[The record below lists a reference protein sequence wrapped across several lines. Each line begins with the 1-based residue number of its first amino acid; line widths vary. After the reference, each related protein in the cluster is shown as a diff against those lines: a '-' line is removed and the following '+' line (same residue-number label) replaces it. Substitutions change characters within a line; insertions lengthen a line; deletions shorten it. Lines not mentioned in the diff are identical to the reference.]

1 MDSARLRFC
10 AHLVAGVCLC
20 MLISAVSVLAQANGR
35 IFGSITDPSGALIP
49 GVSVTITDTERG
61 TSRSVTTDE
70 SGAYNAPSLALGTY
84 RIRAEL
90 PGFKTVERPN
100 VVLEIAKELKI
111 DLSLE
116 PGALNEKVT
125 VTDEVPMIE
134 TATAVLGGTLQPG
147 TIEDL
152 PLNGRNF
159 MNLLQ
164 LRPGVTIYPG
174 GGAWTQTTNGLRPE
188 HNVYILD
195 GITAMEPLGGQ
206 STINSVSLAG
216 DAASLL
222 AIDTIQE
229 FTTQQNPKAEF
240 GWKPGSVT
248 SVAIKSG
255 ANAFHGTGNFFGR
268 TDKTDARNPF
278 LAGDQ
283 KQEISLKEFGGTI
296 GGPLRK
302 DKLFFFGAYEG
313 QRYNVGNPTLFTYPS
328 LDPNSL
334 SIAGATTSLI
344 AACNSVR
351 TAGIPLSSTSLKMSG
366 LDANC
371 NRTTG
376 YSIFDLPSVFER
388 APDANGAAGANISG
402 SLNTDY
408 AVDGGLVKID
418 VHLGAKNTINGKYYI
433 GTHRGQ
439 VVNSQTITQPYWRP
453 SDDAWVHFS
462 GGQWDYAKSSS
473 VVNTLRFGFNHF

>member
-10 AHLVAGVCLC
+10 ARLVVGVCLC
-20 MLISAVSVLAQANGR
+20 MFTSAVSLSAQATGR
-35 IFGSITDPSGALIP
+35 IFGSVTDPSGAIIP
-49 GVSVTITDTERG
+49 GVSVTITDMERG
-61 TSRSVTTDE
+61 TSRSLTTDE

-84 RIRAEL
+84 RISAEL
-90 PGFKTVERPN
+90 PGFKTVERTN

-116 PGALNEKVT
+116 FGAINEKVT
-125 VTDEVPMIE
+125 VTNEVAMIE

-229 FTTQQNPKAEF
+229 FSTQQNPKAEY

-248 SVAIKSG
+248 SVALKSG
-255 ANAFHGTGNFFGR
+255 TNSWHGTGNYFGR
-268 TDKTDARNPF
+268 TDATDARNPF

-283 KQEISLKEFGGTI
+283 KQEIGLKEFGATV
-296 GGPLRK
+296 GGPIKK
-302 DKLFFFGAYEG
+302 DRAFFFGAYEG
-313 QRYNVGNPTLFTYPS
+313 QRYHVGNPAAFTYPS
-328 LDPNSL
+328 MDPNAL
-334 SIAGATTSLI
+334 PIAGATTSVVR
-344 AACNSVR
+344 ACNTVR
-351 TAGIPLSSTSLKMSG
+351 AAGTALSATSLKIAG

-371 NRTTG
+371 NRTSG

-388 APDANGAAGANISG
+388 GLDAN
-402 SLNTDY
+402 
-408 AVDGGLVKID
+408 
-418 VHLGAKNTINGKYYI
+418 
-433 GTHRGQ
+433 
-439 VVNSQTITQPYWRP
+439 
-453 SDDAWVHFS
+453 
-462 GGQWDYAKSSS
+462 
-473 VVNTLRFGFNHF
+473 

>member
-1 MDSARLRFC
+1 MDSARLRFYTR
-10 AHLVAGVCLC
+10 LVVGVCLW
-20 MLISAVSVLAQANGR
+20 MSTSAVSLSGQANGR
-35 IFGSITDPSGALIP
+35 IFGSITDPSGAFIP
-49 GVSVTITDTERG
+49 GASVTITDMERG
-61 TSRSVTTDE
+61 TSRSITTDE

-188 HNVYILD
+188 HNVYIMD
-195 GITAMEPLGGQ
+195 GIAAMEPLGGQ

-248 SVAIKSG
+248 SVALKSG
-255 ANAFHGTGNFFGR
+255 TNTWHGTGNFFGR
-268 TDKTDARNPF
+268 TDRTDARNPF

-283 KQEISLKEFGGTI
+283 KKEVRLKQFGGTL
-296 GGPLRK
+296 GGPIK
-302 DKLFFFGAYEG
+302 QDKAFFFFAYEG
-313 QRYNVGNPTLFTYPS
+313 QRYTVGNPTVFTFPS
-328 LDPNSL
+328 LDTNALP
-334 SIAGATTSLI
+334 IA
-344 AACNSVR
+344 
-351 TAGIPLSSTSLKMSG
+351 
-366 LDANC
+366 D
-371 NRTTG
+371 
-376 YSIFDLPSVFER
+376 
-388 APDANGAAGANISG
+388 
-402 SLNTDY
+402 
-408 AVDGGLVKID
+408 
-418 VHLGAKNTINGKYYI
+418 NTI
-433 GTHRGQ
+433 
-439 VVNSQTITQPYWRP
+439 S
-453 SDDAWVHFS
+453 
-462 GGQWDYAKSSS
+462 
-473 VVNTLRFGFNHF
+473 LL